1 VSRVLSTRTGAADG
15 TTSTAA
21 PEPEDIYRA
30 CGDYSLDEIDAVW
43 YGTQVQDQRYAVRVC
58 RTECPIRTRD
68 ACLEVAMDAERT
80 TSRHHRYGVFGGL
93 TPTDRA
99 ALAKV
104 RAANAATASRDA
116 GEAA

>member
-1 VSRVLSTRTGAADG
+1 VSRVLSTRTGAATG
-15 TTSTAA
+15 TTSTGG
-21 PEPEDIYRA
+21 EPEEIYRA
-30 CGDYSLDEIDAVW
+30 CADYDFDQFDALWYSARVDE
-43 YGTQVQDQRYAVRVC
+43 QRYAVRIC
-58 RTECPIRTRD
+58 RTECPMRTRS

-104 RAANAATASRDA
+104 RAAN

>member
-1 VSRVLSTRTGAADG
+1 VSRALSTRTGAVGG
-15 TTSTAA
+15 TTSTGG
-21 PEPEDIYRA
+21 EPEDIYRA
-30 CGDYSLDEIDAVW
+30 CADYSLDEIDAVW
-43 YGTQVQDQRYAVRVC
+43 YGTQIQDQRYAVRVC
-58 RTECPIRTRD
+58 RTECPMRTRN

-104 RAANAATASRDA
+104 RAAN

>member
-1 VSRVLSTRTGAADG
+1 VSYRPFPRPGAVGG
-15 TTSTAA
+15 TTSTDA
-21 PEPEDIYRA
+21 PDLEDIYRA
-30 CGDYSLDEIDAVW
+30 CADYSFDEFDALW
-43 YGTQVQDQRYAVRVC
+43 YGNRVDEQRYAVRIC
-58 RTECPIRTRD
+58 RTECPMRTRN

-104 RAANAATASRDA
+104 RAAN

>member
-1 VSRVLSTRTGAADG
+1 M
-15 TTSTAA
+15 
-21 PEPEDIYRA
+21 
-30 CGDYSLDEIDAVW
+30 
-43 YGTQVQDQRYAVRVC
+43 
-58 RTECPIRTRD
+58 RTRN